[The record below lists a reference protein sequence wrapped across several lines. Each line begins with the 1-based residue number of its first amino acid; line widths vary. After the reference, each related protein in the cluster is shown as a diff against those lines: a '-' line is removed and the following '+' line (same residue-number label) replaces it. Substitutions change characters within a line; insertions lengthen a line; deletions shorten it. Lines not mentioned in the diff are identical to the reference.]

1 MRNSH
6 SVFLIVI
13 EAVAKVI
20 CSHMTLARCPRKLN
34 LLASNTV
41 CAIGI
46 RLYYVVR
53 SSPQLLFITFNYI
66 YKWHPQPVLSLLK
79 HHPDCS
85 PHSKLAFKLNMR
97 IIMLCNYMLYYR
109 KSQTSSTC
117 KLRTALINPVEPL
130 KYPLLVLL

>member
-1 MRNSH
+1 MGQDVPYRTVAVDVITYMKSLRNIQ
-6 SVFLIVI
+6 L
-13 EAVAKVI
+13 K
-20 CSHMTLARCPRKLN
+20 
-34 LLASNTV
+34 LLALNIV
-41 CAIGI
+41 RAIGT